1 MNNEEKILQLLV
13 QLNEK
18 VDNHDKRFDRLD
30 KRLDRVEERLDKVD
44 KRLDRVEERLGKVE
58 ERLDKVE
65 ERLGKV
71 EERLDKVEGHME
83 ELDERS
89 LRSAVALEGEVIP
102 KLQLLYEG
110 QVTLQETLAPKER
123 VEVLEDEV
131 ITLKTMVKSLS
142 NRLTVLEKAQ

>member
-18 VDNHDKRFDRLD
+18 VDNQGQRLD
-30 KRLDRVEERLDKVD
+30 SLEEHVKELDK
-44 KRLDRVEERLGKVE
+44 
-58 ERLDKVE
+58 
-65 ERLGKV
+65 
-71 EERLDKVEGHME
+71 
-83 ELDERS
+83 RS

-110 QVTLQETLAPKER
+110 QLTLQETLAPKER

-131 ITLKTMVKSLS
+131 ITLKTMVKSLAK
-142 NRLTVLEKAQ
+142 RLSVLEKAQ

>member
-1 MNNEEKILQLLV
+1 MNNEERILQLLE

-18 VDNHDKRFDRLD
+18 VDNHDKRFDRL
-30 KRLDRVEERLDKVD
+30 
-44 KRLDRVEERLGKVE
+44 EERLGRVE

-65 ERLGKV
+65 E
-71 EERLDKVEGHME
+71 HME

-89 LRSAVALEGEVIP
+89 LRSAVALEGTVIP
-102 KLQLLYEG
+102 QLRLLYEG
-110 QVTLQETLAPKER
+110 QVNLQQTLAPKER